1 MRLFIRRLEAGAGVL
16 ILLTAACGSIFAQTD
31 LAPFA
36 DSAPAAPA
44 TPMAVGMQGLRPAMA
59 QIGGAL
65 AGLRID
71 HWKGS
76 SALRSSTRDD
86 VASIQRD
93 LTGTLP
99 SLIVQA
105 HASTLPSG
113 PLAPALL
120 VFRNV
125 DALYDVL
132 LRVSETASL
141 IAPSEDAAKLE
152 AARSSL
158 ESARRQLGDAL
169 VSSAGT
175 QDLELAH
182 LRAEAA
188 AAPSKPAAP
197 PPTIVID
204 DGPAP
209 AAARHKSKKPVAKGH
224 TTTQPHP

>member
-1 MRLFIRRLEAGAGVL
+1 MRVFIRRLEAGAGVL

-36 DSAPAAPA
+36 DSTAAPAA
-44 TPMAVGMQGLRPAMA
+44 TPTAEGIQGLRPAMA
-59 QIGGAL
+59 QIGAAV

-76 SALRSSTRDD
+76 GALRSSTRDD

-99 SLIVQA
+99 SLMVQA

-132 LRVSETASL
+132 LRVTETANL
-141 IAPSEDAAKLE
+141 IAPSEDAAKLD

-169 VSSAGT
+169 VSSAGA

-182 LRAEAA
+182 LRAEAV
-188 AAPSKPAAP
+188 AAPSKPVAP

-204 DGPAP
+204 DGPAR
-209 AAARHKSKKPVAKGH
+209 AAPRHKSKKPVAKH
-224 TTTQPHP
+224 HAATQPQQ

>member
-1 MRLFIRRLEAGAGVL
+1 MRVFIRRLEAGAGVL
-16 ILLTAACGSIFAQTD
+16 LLLTAACGAIFAQTD
-31 LAPFA
+31 LAP
-36 DSAPAAPA
+36 SAGSAAAPEP
-44 TPMAVGMQGLRPAMA
+44 TPTAAGLQGLRPAMA
-59 QIGGAL
+59 QIGAAL
-65 AGLRID
+65 ASLRID

-76 SALRSSTRDD
+76 GALRSSTRDD

-99 SLIVQA
+99 TLIVQA
-105 HASTLPSG
+105 HASTQPSG

-132 LRVSETASL
+132 LRVSETANL
-141 IAPSEDAAKLE
+141 IAPSEDAARLD

-169 VSSAGT
+169 VSSAGA

-182 LRAEAA
+182 LREEAA
-188 AAPSKPAAP
+188 AAPSKPAT
-197 PPTIVID
+197 PPTTVVID

-209 AAARHKSKKPVAKGH
+209 ASTHHKAKKRPAKH
-224 TTTQPHP
+224 QTAPPPKR